1 MCICHFVGTKISY
14 VRHPGVQRAK
24 GVCSSPALIL
34 LALPLGAGH
43 CQVTKPLG
51 AGREAVPTPSPS
63 PLPTCSQTLRRFP
76 SQSSESPGPSQPLLV
91 SLGLPVSSKPLTPIL
106 NVLHFSE
113 NISFFWP
120 SPDPQ
125 KTPDPYKP
133 HPASLSHP
141 RPLKTSSWSP
151 LNNLTRTFPGPLRD
165 LQKTFP
171 QVSEPSEPL

>member
-1 MCICHFVGTKISY
+1 MWTEWVARGGTTGSP
-14 VRHPGVQRAK
+14 VRGHASRTPARRRPPGRA
-24 GVCSSPALIL
+24 C
-34 LALPLGAGH
+34 
-43 CQVTKPLG
+43 CQSLH
-51 AGREAVPTPSPS
+51 PS